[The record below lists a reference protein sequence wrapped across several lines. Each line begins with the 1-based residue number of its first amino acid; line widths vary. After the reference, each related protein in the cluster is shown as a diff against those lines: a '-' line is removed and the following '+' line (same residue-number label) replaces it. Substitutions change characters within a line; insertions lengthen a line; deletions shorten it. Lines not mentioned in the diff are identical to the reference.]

1 MSHRFS
7 STDEAFI
14 TLGNPSDPAWGA
26 AFAYLSAH
34 AETAELMLE
43 TFRETLEAMGVEP
56 SGTDPATG
64 EPSYDL
70 RDIARA
76 MGVPESDLDA
86 AVGQVPGANG

>member
-1 MSHRFS
+1 MTHSFS
-7 STDEAFI
+7 SVEEAFI

-43 TFRETLEAMGVEP
+43 TFRETLEVMGVEP

-64 EPSYDL
+64 EPSYGL
-70 RDIARA
+70 RDIART
-76 MGVPESDLDA
+76 MGVPESELDA
-86 AVGQVPGANG
+86 AMEQVPAADG